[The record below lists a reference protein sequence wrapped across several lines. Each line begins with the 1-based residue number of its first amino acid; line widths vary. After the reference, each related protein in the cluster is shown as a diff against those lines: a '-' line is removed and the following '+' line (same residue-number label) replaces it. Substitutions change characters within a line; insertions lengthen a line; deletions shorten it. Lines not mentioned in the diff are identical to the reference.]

1 MNRALEDF
9 NYLIHDKK
17 VLLLLVRSLEEE
29 RSFNIRDKSVV
40 GSLLVVALINRFDYA
55 TE

>member
-1 MNRALEDF
+1 M
-9 NYLIHDKK
+9 I
-17 VLLLLVRSLEEE
+17 RSMEQE
-29 RSFNIRDKSVV
+29 RGFTIRDKSLV